1 MRLSATAFLLFNA
14 RLAVPV
20 CRLPKQS
27 SRRINPLP
35 FSRFPLSLASLEL
48 RSAAG
53 RSMTFA
59 AVDKLIN
66 EITSDLETHGQKEA
80 VLLLKSLTAAAHGEA
95 LL

>member
-1 MRLSATAFLLFNA
+1 
-14 RLAVPV
+14 
-20 CRLPKQS
+20 
-27 SRRINPLP
+27 
-35 FSRFPLSLASLEL
+35 
-48 RSAAG
+48 
-53 RSMTFA
+53 MTFA